1 MVEAREAAMGALGM
15 MVWTECKLVLREP
28 AAVFFTLA
36 FPLLIL
42 FVFGSIFGNDPVPR
56 MGGRGS
62 VDVSVPGY
70 TAQVIGTAALIGLP
84 ITLAAYRQ
92 AGVFRRMRA
101 TPVPPVAILGAH
113 VVVTLLVTL
122 VGIGLLVAAARLVY
136 GLAWPAAP
144 GGVALAL
151 VLATV
156 SLSAVGFAIGGGLPT
171 ARTAQAVGSAIFF
184 PQLFLSGAAIPR
196 ELMSG
201 TIREI
206 ADVLPL
212 TQVVILVGGLWTEG
226 TWSRGAL
233 AAVVGMFVVSLAVA
247 VRTFRW
253 D

>member
-1 MVEAREAAMGALGM
+1 MGALGM
-15 MVWTECKLVLREP
+15 MVWTELKLLLREP

-42 FVFGSIFGNDPVPR
+42 FIFGGIFGNEPSPR
-56 MGGRGS
+56 LGGRGS

-70 TAQVIGTAALIGLP
+70 AAQVIGTATLIGLP

-92 AGVFRRMRA
+92 AGVLRRLRA
-101 TPVPPVAILGAH
+101 TPVPPIVVLGAH
-113 VVVTLLVTL
+113 VAVTLLATL
-122 VGIGLLVAAARLVY
+122 VGVGLLVIAARLVY

-151 VLATV
+151 ILATL
-156 SLSAVGFAIGGGLPT
+156 SLSAVGFAIGGALPT

-196 ELMSG
+196 ELMTG
-201 TIREI
+201 PIREI
-206 ADVLPL
+206 ADALPL
-212 TQVVILVGGLWTEG
+212 TQVVILVGDLWTEG
-226 TWSRGAL
+226 TWSGGAL
-233 AAVVGMFVVSLAVA
+233 VAIVVMLGVSLAVA
-247 VRTFRW
+247 GRTFRW